1 MDFLRKP
8 PVDRAASL
16 RGDKDVVRDRDTE
29 TSLTAGD
36 AALLCMLGTSI
47 AGGACGDGWRPGF
60 ELETT
65 FFSSC

>member
-29 TSLTAGD
+29 TSLTARD
-36 AALLCMLGTSI
+36 AALLCMLGTST
-47 AGGACGDGWRPGF
+47 AGGACGDAWRPGF
-60 ELETT
+60 ELEIT
-65 FFSSC
+65 FFLSC